1 MTQHIHHGV
10 VIAGHGSAI
19 VSVEHDDHGVR
30 GQGADLVVT
39 GIERLPFDLSAV
51 VRRVH
56 ELPHDPN
63 MDLFVIDGEGLGRA
77 LWTALGS
84 PAHRGG
90 WSLYTG
96 RGFER
101 QGLVDGLVV
110 AVHADQLRF
119 AAGLDEM
126 PAMTEAMTSY
136 RRKIREDGLLGSE
149 LVVALC
155 LAVAPPRWGYGPP
168 RVY

>member
-1 MTQHIHHGV
+1 MTLHIHHGV
-10 VIAGHGSAI
+10 TIAGHGSAI
-19 VSVEHDDHGVR
+19 VTVEHD
-30 GQGADLVVT
+30 GAGGLVVT

-51 VRRVH
+51 VARAHR
-56 ELPHDPN
+56 LPHDPN
-63 MDLFVIDGEGLGRA
+63 KDLFVVDAEGLGRA

-84 PAHRGG
+84 PDHRRG

-101 QGLVDGLVV
+101 QGLVDALVV

-126 PAMTEAMTSY
+126 PAMTKALTTY
-136 RRKIREDGLLGSE
+136 RREVREDGLLGSE

-155 LAVAPPRWGYGPP
+155 LAVRPKPPVPK
-168 RVY
+168 VM